1 MVTFTLSVIGYLD
14 PLPKQAELKFEQLKL
29 VLQQHREL
37 YPWRVKQALAWAAQ
51 ASPGQ
56 HWQTNT
62 DLQESD
68 QADIYLTCD

>member
-1 MVTFTLSVIGYLD
+1 MVTFTLSVIGYLN
-14 PLPKQAELKFEQLKL
+14 PLPKQAGLTFEQLKI

-56 HWQTNT
+56 HWQTST

-68 QADIYLTCD
+68 QADIYLTCN